1 MKNFAKIFKNEIGQ
15 INWPAFFIRAII
27 LNIPNILDIILTAI
41 SFEEE
46 IKTYFILRFIAQSL
60 NFLFYIS
67 AAYFSSYENLAGF
80 DAIIPYFFLF
90 FFAIIFLGLEISS
103 LVFFIKDL
111 DTIEYLGKIG
121 YYIHLSLVPCLTLKF
136 SLNTILGR
144 RC

>member
-1 MKNFAKIFKNEIGQ
+1 MKSFAKIFKNEIGQ

-60 NFLFYIS
+60 NLLFCIS
-67 AAYFSSYENLAGF
+67 AACFSSYENLAGI

-90 FFAIIFLGLEISS
+90 LCAIFFLGLEISS

-121 YYIHLSLVPCLTLKF
+121 YYIHLSLVPCLTLNF

>member
-1 MKNFAKIFKNEIGQ
+1 MKSFAKIFKNEIGQ

-80 DAIIPYFFLF
+80 SILFPF

-111 DTIEYLGKIG
+111 DTI
-121 YYIHLSLVPCLTLKF
+121 
-136 SLNTILGR
+136 
-144 RC
+144 

>member
-1 MKNFAKIFKNEIGQ
+1 MKSFAKIFKNEIGQ

-90 FFAIIFLGLEISS
+90 FCAIIFLGLEISS

-121 YYIHLSLVPCLTLKF
+121 YYIHLSLVPCLFLNF
-136 SLNTILGR
+136 SLNTIIDR
-144 RC
+144 NC

>member
-1 MKNFAKIFKNEIGQ
+1 MKSFSKIFKNEIGQ
-15 INWPAFFIRAII
+15 INWPSFFIRAII

-67 AAYFSSYENLAGF
+67 AACFSSYENLEGF

-121 YYIHLSLVPCLTLKF
+121 YYIHLSLVPCLTLNF